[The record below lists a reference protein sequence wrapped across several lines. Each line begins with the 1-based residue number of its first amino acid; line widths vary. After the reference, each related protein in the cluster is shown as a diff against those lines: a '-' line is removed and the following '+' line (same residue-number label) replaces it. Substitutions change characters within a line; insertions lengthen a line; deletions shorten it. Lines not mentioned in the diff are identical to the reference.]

1 MEGHELIKSGAWRP
15 RFGGNGLFT
24 PATMDSD
31 PWIKFESTNFH
42 KYTIALCNDSIFDI
56 VFSLSL
62 KGAEAQGIICSLLKM
77 QQSTAVIAAGSQD
90 SSHGCTA
97 HVDENI
103 KP

>member
-15 RFGGNGLFT
+15 HFGGNGLFT

-62 KGAEAQGIICSLLKM
+62 SKALRLKESFVHCSKCSKAL
-77 QQSTAVIAAGSQD
+77 Q
-90 SSHGCTA
+90 
-97 HVDENI
+97 
-103 KP
+103 